1 MPEAT
6 VVIDGNS
13 LTPAQVA
20 AVALGGT
27 RVVISPDVG
36 ARLAAGRAYI
46 ERLLSEHSIVYG
58 VTTGFGKF
66 SEVQIGTEESLEL
79 QRNLVRS
86 HCCGLGEPL
95 SPECVRAAMVL
106 RANVLA
112 KGFSGVRPVV
122 LETLVELLNKDV
134 LPVIPAKGSVGASG
148 DLAPLAHL
156 TAVLIGEG
164 EAVYR
169 GTRMSGAGALA
180 RAAVMPVTLEAK
192 EGLALINGTQVMTAQ
207 GVLALRLAELVAK
220 AADIAGAMSLE
231 ALRGT
236 DAPYRPLTHEVRPHP
251 GQQASARNML
261 AVLAGSEVLP
271 SHGSVSSDHK
281 VQDSYSLR
289 CIPQVHGAAKDAL
302 AFARRVLEIE
312 INSATDNPLIF
323 ADRDQV
329 ISGGNFHGQPVA
341 QALDLLAIALTY
353 LAGIS
358 ERRVEYMLDPA
369 TSDHL
374 PPFLTLKGGLNSG
387 LMIAQVAAAALVS
400 ENKVLAHPACVDSIP
415 TSANKEDY
423 VSMGAHAARKAMEV
437 AENACRVVA
446 IELLCAAQAL
456 EFRRGL
462 RPGRGVEVAHEMIRG
477 HVEPLHEDRPLS
489 PDMEAVCRLVSSG
502 VLVQAVEE
510 AVGVLEPGEAWPIS
524 SMPETTR

>member
-1 MPEAT
+1 MRKVT
-6 VVIDGNS
+6 IDGNS
-13 LTPAQVA
+13 LTPSEVA
-20 AVALGGT
+20 EVAL
-27 RVVISPDVG
+27 SG
-36 ARLAAGRAYI
+36 ARVETAPGVTRKLSGGRAYV
-46 ERLLSEHSIVYG
+46 ERLLAQDSIVYG

-66 SEVQIGTEESLEL
+66 SEVRIGSEESLEL

-95 SPECVRAAMVL
+95 SAESTRAAMLL

-122 LETLVELLNKDV
+122 LETLVELLNKGV

-164 EAVYR
+164 EAVY
-169 GTRMSGAGALA
+169 GGERMPGARALA
-180 RAAVMPVTLEAK
+180 ECGVMPVTLEAK
-192 EGLALINGTQVMTAQ
+192 EGLALINGTQIMTAQ
-207 GVLALRLAELVAK
+207 GVLALRLAELTAK
-220 AADIAGAMSLE
+220 AADVAGAMSLE

-236 DAPYRPLTHEVRPHP
+236 DAPYRSLTHDVRPHP
-251 GQQASARNML
+251 GQQATARNML
-261 AVLAGSEVLP
+261 TLLAGSEVLP
-271 SHGSVSSDHK
+271 SHGSVASDHK

-289 CIPQVHGAAKDAL
+289 CVPQVHGAAKDAL
-302 AFARRVLEIE
+302 AFARRVLEVE

-323 ADRDQV
+323 VDEDEV

-341 QALDLLAIALTY
+341 QALDLMAIGLTY

-462 RPGRGVEVAHEMIRG
+462 RPGRGVEVAHKFIRN
-477 HVEPLHEDRPLS
+477 HVEPLEEDRPLS
-489 PDMEAVCRLVSSG
+489 PDMEAVYRLVSSG
-502 VLVQAVEE
+502 GLIQAVEE
-510 AVGVLEPGEAWPIS
+510 LVGLLEPAETWPIA
-524 SMPETTR
+524 SMPDITR

>member
-1 MPEAT
+1 MRK
-6 VVIDGNS
+6 VIIDGNS
-13 LTPAQVA
+13 LTPERVA
-20 AVALGGT
+20 EVALNRT
-27 RVVISPDVG
+27 RVEIAPEVHE
-36 ARLAAGRAYI
+36 RLAAGRAYI
-46 ERLLSEHSIVYG
+46 GRLLAQHAVVYG
-58 VTTGFGKF
+58 ITTGFGKF
-66 SEVQIGTEESLEL
+66 SEVEIGSAESLEL
-79 QRNLVRS
+79 QRNLVLS
-86 HCCGLGEPL
+86 HCCGLGDPL
-95 SPECVRAAMVL
+95 PADCTRAVMLL

-122 LETLVELLNKDV
+122 LETLVQLLNQDV

-164 EAVYR
+164 EATYK
-169 GTRMSGAGALA
+169 GERMPGARALA
-180 RAAVMPVTLEAK
+180 AAGVMPVTLEAK

-207 GVLALRLAELVAK
+207 GVLALRLAELTAK

-236 DAPYRPLTHEVRPHP
+236 DAPYRPLTHRVRPHP
-251 GQQASARNML
+251 GQQAAARNML
-261 AVLAGSEVLP
+261 ALLAGSEVLP
-271 SHGSVSSDHK
+271 SHGSVASDHK

-302 AFARRVLEIE
+302 AFARQVLEVE

-323 ADRDQV
+323 ADEDQV

-341 QALDLLAIALTY
+341 QALDLVAIGLAY

-358 ERRVEYMLDPA
+358 ERRMECMLDPA

-462 RPGRGVEVAHEMIRG
+462 RPGRGVEVAHELIRRY
-477 HVEPLHEDRPLS
+477 VEPLEEDRPLS
-489 PDMEAVCRLVSSG
+489 PDMESVSRLVASG
-502 VLVQAVEE
+502 ELVQAVEE
-510 AVGVLEPGEAWPIS
+510 EVGSLEPTDTWPMVLTPSID
-524 SMPETTR
+524 